1 MRESALF
8 GTMFGL
14 GAGAVLVGV
23 TVSRLVVG
31 QPPEKHAEA
40 PSSVARETAPALAA
54 ETARPAQVQ
63 SPPSP
68 VVSSAVEPPK
78 VARPREPHAPRKHL
92 RPPAVVETPPTTA
105 PAVQETPSPPVVQ
118 QLPSAMA
125 PVVQESPPTTASV
138 PKREAAAAEP
148 PPPDVGDAPI
158 ASPSPVAVV
167 RGGAAR
173 PSARAP
179 GARVIQVEPQDGA
192 R

>member
-31 QPPEKHAEA
+31 QPPEKPAEA
-40 PSSVARETAPALAA
+40 PSSVASEAAPALAA

-63 SPPSP
+63 SPPP
-68 VVSSAVEPPK
+68 AVVSSAVEPPK

-92 RPPAVVETPPTTA
+92 RPPAVVETSPTTA
-105 PAVQETPSPPVVQ
+105 PVVQ
-118 QLPSAMA
+118 VTPPPPFVQDPPSAMA
-125 PVVQESPPTTASV
+125 PVVQESPPTMASV
-138 PKREAAAAEP
+138 PNREALAAEP
-148 PPPDVGDAPI
+148 PALEARDTPI
-158 ASPSPVAVV
+158 TSPSPVAVV

-173 PSARAP
+173 PGSRAP
-179 GARVIQVEPQDGA
+179 GARVIQVEPQDAA